1 MVWSEALLAY
11 RGLVWQVTCHAA
23 GLCVISDPDE
33 LSFITASGYSVTIV
47 LFLIHTFGEAMLRLW
62 ESSNNERDGESRA
75 AKPAAGGG
83 SRPRGWHRLLLAEAA
98 KERGGREEGLRSE
111 GAVLKVIR

>member
-1 MVWSEALLAY
+1 M
-11 RGLVWQVTCHAA
+11 VWQVTCHAA

-33 LSFITASGYSVTIV
+33 LSFITAGDYCVTIV
-47 LFLIHTFGEAMLRLW
+47 LFSIISIGEAMLRLW

-75 AKPAAGGG
+75 AKPAAGAG

-98 KERGGREEGLRSE
+98 KERSRSDEPRAE
-111 GAVLKVIR
+111 GAILKVIR

>member
-1 MVWSEALLAY
+1 M
-11 RGLVWQVTCHAA
+11 VWQVTCHAA

-33 LSFITASGYSVTIV
+33 LSFITASDYSVTIV
-47 LFLIHTFGEAMLRLW
+47 LFSIISIGEAMLRLW

-75 AKPAAGGG
+75 AKPAAGAG

-98 KERGGREEGLRSE
+98 KERSRSDEPRAE
-111 GAVLKVIR
+111 GAILKVIR